1 MRLTKCLRESFGKGT
16 PGAVT
21 LRPMMQESIAA
32 LAAEITTADLSST
45 AYLDAFRISYL
56 GRKGRLADLFDQL
69 KTVPADEKRA
79 VGQQLNALKQ
89 QAQAR
94 FDEAQQAAEA
104 AADNAP
110 ANPDFDYTLPPVPH
124 ALGTRHPLM
133 LVREEMLRIFGRI
146 GFAVAEGPEIEDD
159 WHNFTALNFPEN
171 HPARDM
177 QDTFFIKG
185 YEGVGVGGQK
195 LEQGTEDNQSPP
207 IPLPSHPHNLLRT
220 HTSTV
225 QVRVM
230 ETEPLPIRRVM
241 PGRVFRNEAISAR
254 AHMMFHQVEGIFI
267 DEGVSFAD
275 LKQTVYYF
283 VQELFGADINIR
295 FRPSF
300 FPFTEPSAEIDITC
314 LICKGAGCNICK
326 YSGWVEIGG
335 CGMVDPAVL
344 ENAKIDPEKYSGY
357 AWGMGIERIAM
368 LKYQIKDLRL
378 FTENDMRFLRQFE
391 AL

>member
-1 MRLTKCLRESFGKGT
+1 MT
-16 PGAVT
+16 
-21 LRPMMQESIAA
+21 QELIAA
-32 LAAEITTADLSST
+32 LTAEITTAELNNAAT
-45 AYLDAFRISYL
+45 LDAFRINYL

-94 FDEAQQAAEA
+94 FDEAQTAAEA

-110 ANPDFDYTLPPVPH
+110 DTSDFDYTLPPVPH

-177 QDTFFIKG
+177 QDTFFVDSRSG
-185 YEGVGVGGQK
+185 GVVESRTGGAVDFSD
-195 LEQGTEDNQSPP
+195 ENPP
-207 IPLPSHPHNLLRT
+207 TLQPANPPTHLLRT

-267 DEGVSFAD
+267 DEGVTFAD

-283 VQELFGADINIR
+283 VQEMLGQDIQIR

-300 FPFTEPSAEIDITC
+300 FPFTEPSAEVDITC
-314 LICKGAGCNICK
+314 LICKGVGCNICK
-326 YSGWVEIGG
+326 YSGWVEIMG

-344 ENAKIDPEKYSGY
+344 ENANIDPEKYSGY

-378 FTENDMRFLRQFE
+378 FTENDLRFLRQFE

>member
-1 MRLTKCLRESFGKGT
+1 ML
-16 PGAVT
+16 
-21 LRPMMQESIAA
+21 QDSIAG
-32 LAAEITTADLSST
+32 LDAEISAVELNSPSVIDQ
-45 AYLDAFRISYL
+45 FRINFL

-69 KTVPADEKRA
+69 KSVPAEERRA
-79 VGQQLNALKQ
+79 IGQQLNALKQ
-89 QAQAR
+89 AAQDR
-94 FDEAQQAAEA
+94 LDAAVDAVEA
-104 AADNAP
+104 AVANQSADAGY
-110 ANPDFDYTLPPVPH
+110 DYTLPPVPN
-124 ALGTRHPLM
+124 ALGTRHPLS

-177 QDTFFIKG
+177 QDTFFIAPPAPK
-185 YEGVGVGGQK
+185 
-195 LEQGTEDNQSPP
+195 SPLDP
-207 IPLPSHPHNLLRT
+207 ADSGAPDAPLLLRT

-241 PGRVFRNEAISAR
+241 PGRVYRNEAISAR

-283 VQELFGADINIR
+283 VNEMFGADINIR

-314 LICKGAGCNICK
+314 LICKGKGCNICK

-335 CGMVDPAVL
+335 CGMVDPNVL
-344 ENAKIDPEKYSGY
+344 ENSGIDSEKYSGY

-391 AL
+391 AV

>member
-1 MRLTKCLRESFGKGT
+1 
-16 PGAVT
+16 
-21 LRPMMQESIAA
+21 MMQESIAA
-32 LAAEITTADLSST
+32 LAAEIAAADLS
-45 AYLDAFRISYL
+45 APAPLDSFRVAYL

-69 KTVPADEKRA
+69 KTVPAADKRA

-94 FDEAQQAAEA
+94 FDAAQQVLEA
-104 AADNAP
+104 AADTAP
-110 ANPDFDYTLPPVPH
+110 AQPDFDYTLPPVPQ

-133 LVREEMLRIFGRI
+133 LVREEMLRVFARI

-159 WHNFTALNFPEN
+159 WHNFTALNFPDN

-177 QDTFFIKG
+177 QDTFFLEG
-185 YEGVGVGGQK
+185 YEGRRVGVKGIDSGQAAADDPD
-195 LEQGTEDNQSPP
+195 LPEVERALTTPTL
-207 IPLPSHPHNLLRT
+207 LPSQTQKLLRT

-344 ENAKIDPEKYSGY
+344 ENARIDPEKYSGY

-378 FTENDMRFLRQFE
+378 FTENDLRFLRQFE

>member
-1 MRLTKCLRESFGKGT
+1 
-16 PGAVT
+16 
-21 LRPMMQESIAA
+21 MQESIAA
-32 LAAEITTADLSST
+32 LGAEITTADLSN
-45 AYLDAFRISYL
+45 AAHLDAFRISYL

-89 QAQAR
+89 QAQAL
-94 FDEAQQAAEA
+94 FDTAQLTAEA
-104 AADNAP
+104 TANNAP
-110 ANPDFDYTLPPVPH
+110 ANPDFDYTLPPVPQ
-124 ALGTRHPLM
+124 ALGTRHPLS

-177 QDTFFIKG
+177 QDTFFLKSA
-185 YEGVGVGGQK
+185 V
-195 LEQGTEDNQSPP
+195 SFS
-207 IPLPSHPHNLLRT
+207 LPSAEDGTGPTHPTDAQANATPHLLRT
-220 HTSTV
+220 HTRTV

-230 ETEPLPIRRVM
+230 ETAPLPLRRVM

-344 ENAKIDPEKYSGY
+344 ENAKINPDKYSGY

-391 AL
+391 GL

>member
-1 MRLTKCLRESFGKGT
+1 
-16 PGAVT
+16 
-21 LRPMMQESIAA
+21 MMQESIAS
-32 LAAEITTADLSST
+32 LAAEITAADLSS
-45 AYLDAFRISYL
+45 AAHLDAFRISYL

-69 KTVPADEKRA
+69 KTVPAEEKRA

-94 FDEAQQAAEA
+94 FDEAQQAAES

-110 ANPDFDYTLPPVPH
+110 ANPDFDYTLPPVPN
-124 ALGTRHPLM
+124 ALGTRHPLS
-133 LVREEMLRIFGRI
+133 LVREEMLRVFARI

-177 QDTFFIKG
+177 QDTFFVAPAAG
-185 YEGVGVGGQK
+185 AEP
-195 LEQGTEDNQSPP
+195 GTQ
-207 IPLPSHPHNLLRT
+207 PHLLRT

-230 ETEPLPIRRVM
+230 ETEPLPIRKVM

-283 VQELFGADINIR
+283 VQELFGQDINIR

-344 ENAKIDPEKYSGY
+344 ENAKIDSDKYSGY

>member
-1 MRLTKCLRESFGKGT
+1 
-16 PGAVT
+16 
-21 LRPMMQESIAA
+21 MQESIAA
-32 LAAEITTADLSST
+32 LTAEITTAALNNPT
-45 AYLDAFRISYL
+45 KLDAFRISYL

-69 KTVPADEKRA
+69 KAVPAEEKRA

-104 AADNAP
+104 TADNAP

-124 ALGTRHPLM
+124 ALGTRHPLS
-133 LVREEMLRIFGRI
+133 LVREEMLRVFARI

-177 QDTFFIKG
+177 QDTFFVAPAPG
-185 YEGVGVGGQK
+185 A
-195 LEQGTEDNQSPP
+195 TAA
-207 IPLPSHPHNLLRT
+207 LPHLLRT

-283 VQELFGADINIR
+283 VQELFGQEINIR

-378 FTENDMRFLRQFE
+378 FTENDLRFLRQFE

>member
-1 MRLTKCLRESFGKGT
+1 
-16 PGAVT
+16 
-21 LRPMMQESIAA
+21 MQMQDSIAA
-32 LAAEITTADLSST
+32 LTAEITTADLSN
-45 AYLDAFRISYL
+45 AAHLDAFRIAYL
-56 GRKGRLADLFDQL
+56 GRKGRMADLFDQL
-69 KTVPADEKRA
+69 KAVPAEDKRA
-79 VGQQLNALKQ
+79 VGQQLNTLKQ
-89 QAQAR
+89 RAQAR
-94 FDEAQQAAEA
+94 FDEGQQAAEA
-104 AADNAP
+104 AANNAP
-110 ANPDFDYTLPPVPH
+110 ASPDFDYTLPPVPH
-124 ALGTRHPLM
+124 ALGTRHPLS

-177 QDTFFIKG
+177 QDTFFLEAGSGKREAETAG
-185 YEGVGVGGQK
+185 GVAEG
-195 LEQGTEDNQSPP
+195 EYSRS
-207 IPLPSHPHNLLRT
+207 PLPAAHFLLRT

-326 YSGWVEIGG
+326 HSGWVEIGG

-344 ENAKIDPEKYSGY
+344 ENAKIDSEKYAGY

>member
-1 MRLTKCLRESFGKGT
+1 M
-16 PGAVT
+16 
-21 LRPMMQESIAA
+21 
-32 LAAEITTADLSST
+32 
-45 AYLDAFRISYL
+45 
-56 GRKGRLADLFDQL
+56 
-69 KTVPADEKRA
+69 
-79 VGQQLNALKQ
+79 
-89 QAQAR
+89 
-94 FDEAQQAAEA
+94 
-104 AADNAP
+104 
-110 ANPDFDYTLPPVPH
+110 
-124 ALGTRHPLM
+124 
-133 LVREEMLRIFGRI
+133 REEMLRVFARI

-177 QDTFFIKG
+177 QDTFFIQRNEVKG
-185 YEGVGVGGQK
+185 DGVMESEEGSA
-195 LEQGTEDNQSPP
+195 LHHSITPSP
-207 IPLPSHPHNLLRT
+207 HHLLRT

-283 VQELFGADINIR
+283 VQELFGQDINIR

>member
-1 MRLTKCLRESFGKGT
+1 
-16 PGAVT
+16 
-21 LRPMMQESIAA
+21 MQESIAA
-32 LAAEITTADLSST
+32 LTAEITKAELNNP
-45 AYLDAFRISYL
+45 AALDAFRISYL

-69 KTVPADEKRA
+69 KTVPNEEKRA

-110 ANPDFDYTLPPVPH
+110 ANPDFDYTLPPVPN
-124 ALGTRHPLM
+124 ALGTRHPLS
-133 LVREEMLRIFGRI
+133 LVREEMLRVFARI

-177 QDTFFIKG
+177 QDTFFV
-185 YEGVGVGGQK
+185 ESRAGG
-195 LEQGTEDNQSPP
+195 LVDAAAENDSTHQSTN
-207 IPLPSHPHNLLRT
+207 PLPHLLRT

-230 ETEPLPIRRVM
+230 ENEPLPIRRVM

-344 ENAKIDPEKYSGY
+344 ENAGIDPEKYSGY

>member
-1 MRLTKCLRESFGKGT
+1 
-16 PGAVT
+16 
-21 LRPMMQESIAA
+21 MMQESIAA
-32 LAAEITTADLSST
+32 LTAEITKAELNNP
-45 AYLDAFRISYL
+45 AELDAFRINYL

-69 KTVPADEKRA
+69 KTVPAEEKRA

-110 ANPDFDYTLPPVPH
+110 ANPDFDYTLPVVPH
-124 ALGTRHPLM
+124 ALGTRHPLS
-133 LVREEMLRIFGRI
+133 LVREEMLRVFARI

-177 QDTFFIKG
+177 QDTFFVAG
-185 YEGVGVGGQK
+185 EGGGMVSSGVTSESETPK
-195 LEQGTEDNQSPP
+195 
-207 IPLPSHPHNLLRT
+207 PHLLRT

-283 VQELFGADINIR
+283 VQELFGQDINIR

-378 FTENDMRFLRQFE
+378 FTENDLRFLRQFE

>member
-1 MRLTKCLRESFGKGT
+1 
-16 PGAVT
+16 
-21 LRPMMQESIAA
+21 MQDSIAA
-32 LAAEITTADLSST
+32 LGAEITNANLSS
-45 AYLDAFRISYL
+45 AAHLDAFRISYL

-94 FDEAQQAAEA
+94 FDEAQQAAET

-110 ANPDFDYTLPPVPH
+110 VNPNFDYTLPPVPQ
-124 ALGTRHPLM
+124 ALGTRHPLS
-133 LVREEMLRIFGRI
+133 LVREEMLRVFARI

-177 QDTFFIKG
+177 QDTFFL
-185 YEGVGVGGQK
+185 EAGGGK
-195 LEQGTEDNQSPP
+195 REAGNEMNTEAAENQSARA
-207 IPLPSHPHNLLRT
+207 PLPAPPFLLRT

-344 ENAKIDPEKYSGY
+344 ENARIDPEKYSGY

>member
-1 MRLTKCLRESFGKGT
+1 MT
-16 PGAVT
+16 
-21 LRPMMQESIAA
+21 QDSIAA
-32 LAAEITTADLSST
+32 LAAEITAADLSN
-45 AYLDAFRISYL
+45 AAHLDAFRISYL

-69 KTVPADEKRA
+69 KTVPADEKRT

-94 FDEAQQAAEA
+94 FDAAQLIAEA
-104 AADNAP
+104 ATDNAP
-110 ANPDFDYTLPPVPH
+110 ARPDFDYTLPPVPQ

-177 QDTFFIKG
+177 QDTFFLRNG
-185 YEGVGVGGQK
+185 EVVSGEVVGGEVVGGEMVGK
-195 LEQGTEDNQSPP
+195 DDNETHHLTIS
-207 IPLPSHPHNLLRT
+207 PSHLLRT

-267 DEGVSFAD
+267 DEGVTFAD
-275 LKQTVYYF
+275 LKQTIYYF
-283 VQELFGADINIR
+283 VQEMLGQDIQIR

-300 FPFTEPSAEIDITC
+300 FPFTEPSAEVDITC

-326 YSGWVEIGG
+326 YSGWVEIMG

-344 ENAKIDPEKYSGY
+344 ENANIDPEKYSGY

>member
-1 MRLTKCLRESFGKGT
+1 
-16 PGAVT
+16 
-21 LRPMMQESIAA
+21 MQESIAA
-32 LAAEITTADLSST
+32 LTAEITTAALNNT
-45 AYLDAFRISYL
+45 AELDAFRISYL

-69 KTVPADEKRA
+69 KTVPAEEKRA

-89 QAQAR
+89 QAQAL
-94 FDEAQQAAEA
+94 FDEAQQATEA

-110 ANPDFDYTLPPVPH
+110 ATPDFDYTLPPVPH
-124 ALGTRHPLM
+124 ALGTRHPLS
-133 LVREEMLRIFGRI
+133 LVREEMMRVFARI

-177 QDTFFIKG
+177 QDTFFVAPVSNTADG
-185 YEGVGVGGQK
+185 AATGAP
-195 LEQGTEDNQSPP
+195 D
-207 IPLPSHPHNLLRT
+207 LPHLLRT

-344 ENAKIDPEKYSGY
+344 ENANIDSDKYSGY

>member
-1 MRLTKCLRESFGKGT
+1 
-16 PGAVT
+16 
-21 LRPMMQESIAA
+21 MMQESIAA
-32 LAAEITTADLSST
+32 LTAEITKAELNNP
-45 AYLDAFRISYL
+45 AELDAFRISYL

-69 KTVPADEKRA
+69 KTVPNEEKRA

-110 ANPDFDYTLPPVPH
+110 ANPDFDYTLPVVPN
-124 ALGTRHPLM
+124 ALGTRHPLS
-133 LVREEMLRIFGRI
+133 LVREEMLRVFARI

-177 QDTFFIKG
+177 QDTFFVTPP
-185 YEGVGVGGQK
+185 VGS
-195 LEQGTEDNQSPP
+195 EPGTQ
-207 IPLPSHPHNLLRT
+207 PHLLRT

-283 VQELFGADINIR
+283 VQELFGQDINIR

-344 ENAKIDPEKYSGY
+344 ENAKIDSEKYSGY
-357 AWGMGIERIAM
+357 AWGMGVERIAM

>member
-1 MRLTKCLRESFGKGT
+1 
-16 PGAVT
+16 
-21 LRPMMQESIAA
+21 MMQESIAA
-32 LAAEITTADLSST
+32 LTAEITKAELNNP
-45 AYLDAFRISYL
+45 AELDAFRISYL

-69 KTVPADEKRA
+69 KTVPNEEKRA

-110 ANPDFDYTLPPVPH
+110 ANPDFDYTLPVVPN
-124 ALGTRHPLM
+124 ALGTRHPLS
-133 LVREEMLRIFGRI
+133 LVREEMLRVFARI

-177 QDTFFIKG
+177 QDTFFVAPP
-185 YEGVGVGGQK
+185 VGS
-195 LEQGTEDNQSPP
+195 EPGTQPY
-207 IPLPSHPHNLLRT
+207 LLRT

-283 VQELFGADINIR
+283 VQELFGQDINIR

-344 ENAKIDPEKYSGY
+344 ENAKIDSEKYSGY

>member
-1 MRLTKCLRESFGKGT
+1 ML
-16 PGAVT
+16 
-21 LRPMMQESIAA
+21 QDSIAG
-32 LAAEITTADLSST
+32 LEAEISAQELATA
-45 AYLDAFRISYL
+45 AQLDAFRIAYL

-79 VGQQLNALKQ
+79 VGQQLNQLKQ
-89 QAQAR
+89 AAQAR
-94 FDEAQQAAEA
+94 HDEAQQALEA
-104 AADNAP
+104 ATANQPADAGY
-110 ANPDFDYTLPPVPH
+110 DYTLPPVPN
-124 ALGTRHPLM
+124 ALGTRHPLS

-146 GFAVAEGPEIEDD
+146 GFSVAEGPEIEDD

-177 QDTFFIKG
+177 QDTFFIAPHAPK
-185 YEGVGVGGQK
+185 
-195 LEQGTEDNQSPP
+195 SPIDP
-207 IPLPSHPHNLLRT
+207 ADSGAPDVPLLLRT
-220 HTSTV
+220 HTSNV

-230 ETEPLPIRRVM
+230 ETQAPPIRSVM
-241 PGRVFRNEAISAR
+241 PGRVYRNEAISAR
-254 AHMMFHQVEGIFI
+254 AHMMFHQVEGLFV

-283 VQELFGADINIR
+283 VSEMFGADINIR

-314 LICKGAGCNICK
+314 LICKGKGCNICK

-335 CGMVDPAVL
+335 CGMVDPNVL
-344 ENAKIDPEKYSGY
+344 ENSGIDPEKYSGY

-378 FTENDMRFLRQFE
+378 FTENDLRFLRQFE
-391 AL
+391 AV

>member
-1 MRLTKCLRESFGKGT
+1 
-16 PGAVT
+16 
-21 LRPMMQESIAA
+21 MQMQDSIAA
-32 LAAEITTADLSST
+32 LTAEITTADLSN
-45 AYLDAFRISYL
+45 AAHLDAFRIAYL

-69 KTVPADEKRA
+69 KAVPAEDKRA
-79 VGQQLNALKQ
+79 VGQQLNTLKQ

-104 AADNAP
+104 AADNTP
-110 ANPDFDYTLPPVPH
+110 ANPDFDYTLPVVPN
-124 ALGTRHPLM
+124 ALGTRHPLS

-177 QDTFFIKG
+177 QDTFFVAPASRTANPDDVPTG
-185 YEGVGVGGQK
+185 APE
-195 LEQGTEDNQSPP
+195 
-207 IPLPSHPHNLLRT
+207 LPHLLRT

-283 VQELFGADINIR
+283 VQELFGAGINIR

-344 ENAKIDPEKYSGY
+344 ENAGIDAEKYSGY